1 MYLLSCDK
9 IENGGGVYRY
19 DAAFRQIGYLP
30 CDRPMY
36 AVRDGKR
43 LHILLRAPFAGSDH
57 SGYFSCD
64 PDLGGATTPKDTLG
78 VCACH
83 VSVVDGDVYIV
94 NYLSGNV
101 VKNCEKAVAHEGH
114 GKNLP
119 RQDAPHTHFVS
130 PAPDGKYILCTD
142 LGLDTVFVYDKD
154 LSERGRFSV
163 PEGYG
168 VRHLAFFGDTVY
180 AVNELVPSV
189 SVFRYETGH
198 TVCEKT
204 VMLPV
209 KTAGATAAAIRV
221 SPDGARLYLSVRGED
236 CVFVLRRETMEIEQK
251 YALSGSGPR
260 DMAFVGGDLVVCNE
274 QSGTAEVLD
283 AMGKLTPKRTFSLG
297 KVLCVLPE

>member
-1 MYLLSCDK
+1 MYLLSCDT
-9 IENGGGVYRY
+9 IENGGGVYLF
-19 DAAFRQIGYLP
+19 DAAFRQVGYLP

-36 AVRDGKR
+36 AVRNGKR
-43 LHILLRAPFAGSDH
+43 LHILLRAPFAENDH

-64 PDLGGATTPKDTLG
+64 LDFKNPTAPRDTKG

-83 VSVVDGDVYIV
+83 LAVTDGDVYIV

-168 VRHLAFFGDTVY
+168 VRHLAFSGDTIF
-180 AVNELVPSV
+180 AINELVPSV
-189 SVFRYETGH
+189 SVFSYKNGNAAYQ
-198 TVCEKT
+198 KT

-209 KTAGATAAAIRV
+209 KKENATAAAIRL
-221 SPDGARLYLSVRGED
+221 SPDGKRLYCSVRGED
-236 CVFVLRRETMEIEQK
+236 AVFVLRADTMEIEEK
-251 YALSGSGPR
+251 YALAGQGPR
-260 DMAFVGGDLVVCNE
+260 DIALVGDHLVVCNE
-274 QSGTAEVLD
+274 QSGTVEVLSAKD
-283 AMGKLTPKRTFSLG
+283 KLLPVCAFPLSKT
-297 KVLCVLPE
+297 LCVL